1 MFERL
6 EQIGD
11 LISFRDASI
20 RAKVMFAFL
29 GVLLLILPQIVLTV
43 TYMVALFEDGEV
55 VDRSSGASLV
65 LGELHTELEQHLI
78 APFPTTLEAF
88 ESNRAA
94 LGQVTTTLRTTEHQF
109 AELKNKDG
117 RFGAYLEELSAVR
130 VDLETYLTTLE
141 EDVTVS
147 LGVDRPVKRREV
159 TSRIDQE
166 LDDLFRAWDEPP
178 IVGEEAF
185 DSTPDE
191 RLLLLRRKAS
201 SAIQEVVRAQNS
213 DDTAR
218 AVNVAS
224 QEQRATRTWTQKR
237 LILRKMG
244 TLQAVVNRENERA
257 AGRIKTS
264 VDEANR
270 YLITLVLLTLVYI
283 FVIVLVLP
291 SRLVRPLV
299 HFTSVTERA
308 ATGQLEVRARV
319 AGDDEMGDLGNGLNV
334 MLERLGTF
342 DRLKRDRIYEDGAR
356 IRSLGARL
364 EHPLAILDTQFAFE
378 YANESMRKLLSLG
391 NAYEGS
397 ELIDTLGGS
406 DAQQLVSVLDKALK
420 RRRSLDAVVIE
431 LQTAQ
436 GLKSLSLSTEIG
448 RNRSGQISYLI
459 VTLNE

>member
-43 TYMVALFEDGEV
+43 TYMVELFQGGEV

-65 LGELHTELEQHLI
+65 LGEIHTDLEQHLI
-78 APFPTTLEAF
+78 APFPTSQEEF
-88 ESNRAA
+88 ETNQAA
-94 LGQVTTTLRTTEHQF
+94 LAEVTIALRSTETQF

-117 RFGAYLEELSAVR
+117 RFGTYLEALKAVR
-130 VDLETYLTTLE
+130 GDLATYLTTLE

-147 LGVDRPVKRREV
+147 LGVNRPIKRREV

-178 IVGEEAF
+178 IVGEEALN
-185 DSTPDE
+185 STPEE

-213 DDTAR
+213 DDTTR
-218 AVNVAS
+218 TVNSAS
-224 QEQRATRTWTQKR
+224 QVQRASRTWSQKR
-237 LILRKMG
+237 VLLRKMG
-244 TLQAVVNRENERA
+244 TLQAIVNSENERA
-257 AGRIKTS
+257 AERIKAS

-283 FVIVLVLP
+283 FVIILVLP

-299 HFTSVTERA
+299 HFTSVVERA

-319 AGDDEMGDLGNGLNV
+319 AGDDEMGDLGKGLNV

-342 DRLKRDRIYEDGAR
+342 DRLKRDRIYEDDAR
-356 IRSLGARL
+356 IRSLGDRL
-364 EHPLAILDTQFAFE
+364 ESPLAIVDTHFAFE
-378 YANESMRKLLSLG
+378 YANKSMRKLLLLG
-391 NAYEGS
+391 DGYEGS
-397 ELIDTLGGS
+397 ALMDIMGGR
-406 DAQQLVSVLDKALK
+406 DAHQLVSVLDKALK
-420 RRRSLDAVVIE
+420 RRRSLDTIPIE
-431 LQTAQ
+431 LKTAQ
-436 GLKSLSLSTEIG
+436 GLKSLLLSTQIG
-448 RNRSGQISYLI
+448 RNRSGHISYII
-459 VTLNE
+459 VTLVE